1 MSPPPG
7 ERHGK
12 DAGRGLLLRALTPR
26 LRLLIAAG
34 LVAAAL
40 AVALGAVFGGAAG
53 ERVGARLSPLSA
65 PARAPAPAAPP
76 AGFTRFS
83 APGLF
88 SIDYPSDWRR
98 LGSRGADVDL
108 LATRGEA
115 ASLLVRTIALRVPI
129 ERRDLAKVR
138 TLTDEVVASGRQVRL
153 LAEARRIELGGLPGY
168 FYFYSFSDPRSG
180 RRGTHSHYFL
190 FRGDKMITIVLQA
203 LPERRF
209 ERFSEDFDRIAASFR
224 AVSR

>member
-1 MSPPPG
+1 
-7 ERHGK
+7 
-12 DAGRGLLLRALTPR
+12 LRALTPR

-40 AVALGAVFGGAAG
+40 AVALGTVFGGAAG

-65 PARAPAPAAPP
+65 SPPPAPAAAAPP

-83 APGLF
+83 APGRF

-98 LGSRGADVDL
+98 LVTGGPEVDL

-115 ASLLVRTIALRVPI
+115 ASVLVRTIALRVPI

-138 TLTDEVVASGRQVRL
+138 TLTDEIVASGREVRL

-168 FYFYSFSDPRSG
+168 FYFYSFSDPRSD

-190 FRGDKMITIVLQA
+190 FRGDTMITIVLQA

-209 ERFSEDFDRIAASFR
+209 ERFSTEFDRIAASFR